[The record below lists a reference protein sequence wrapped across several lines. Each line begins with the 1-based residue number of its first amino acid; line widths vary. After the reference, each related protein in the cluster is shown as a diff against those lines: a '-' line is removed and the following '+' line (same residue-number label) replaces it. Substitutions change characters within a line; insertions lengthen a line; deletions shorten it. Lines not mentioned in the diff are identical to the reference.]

1 MKIGILCACAPEF
14 EPYRAALGG
23 ATRTVCGATVIEGA
37 LSGKDVAVLFCGIG
51 KVNAAIGTS
60 TLVRS
65 LNCKRVIMSGA
76 AGAIAK
82 GLHIGDCVMV
92 SDCIYHDLDTQ
103 LICDYHPD
111 GIDPDFKCAADVV
124 DIGRTIGMY
133 CGRTVT
139 GDVFIADDGRESI
152 IERFD
157 PLCCDMETAAAA
169 HACFLLGV
177 PFNCIR
183 AISDTEDEAGLG
195 SFEKNVR
202 FAAEKAFDGVCVVL
216 SEL

>member
-14 EPYRAALGG
+14 EPYSSALGG
-23 ATRTVCGATVIEGA
+23 KTADLNGAKFIEGK
-37 LSGKDVAVLFCGIG
+37 LCGKELAVLFCGIG
-51 KVNAAIGTS
+51 KVNAALGAS
-60 TLVRS
+60 TLARD
-65 LNCKRVIMSGA
+65 LNCGRVIMSGA

-82 GLHIGDCVMV
+82 GLHIGDRVMIT
-92 SDCIYHDLDTQ
+92 DCIYHDLQPQ
-103 LICDYHPD
+103 LLADYHP
-111 GIDPDFKCAADVV
+111 GSIEPDFACAADVV
-124 DIGRTIGMY
+124 SIGKNAGMH

-139 GDVFIADDGRESI
+139 GDVFIAGDGRESI
-152 IERFD
+152 IERFA

-177 PFNCIR
+177 PFNCVR

-202 FAAEKAFDGVCVVL
+202 FAAERAFEGVCTVL

>member
-1 MKIGILCACAPEF
+1 MKIGILCACEPEF
-14 EPYRAALGG
+14 EPFKSALGG
-23 ATRTVCGATVIEGA
+23 KSGTIDGAKYVEGMLCG
-37 LSGKDVAVLFCGIG
+37 KKVAVLFCGIG
-51 KVNAAIGTS
+51 KVNAAIGAS
-60 TLVRS
+60 TLIRN
-65 LNCKRVIMSGA
+65 LICDRVIMSGA

-92 SDCIYHDLDTQ
+92 TDCIYHDLQ
-103 LICDYHPD
+103 PELIIDYHPD
-111 GIDPDFKCAADVV
+111 KIEPDFACAQDIVE
-124 DIGRTIGMY
+124 IGRAAGMI

-152 IERFD
+152 IERFS

-183 AISDTEDEAGLG
+183 AISDTEEEAGLG

-202 FAAEKAFDGVCVVL
+202 FAAEKAFDGVCTVL

>member
-1 MKIGILCACAPEF
+1 MKIGILCACEPEF
-14 EPYRAALGG
+14 EPFRSALGG
-23 ATRTVCGATVIEGA
+23 EAGTISGAKFVEGMLCGKE
-37 LSGKDVAVLFCGIG
+37 VAALFCGIG
-51 KVNAAIGTS
+51 KVNAAIGAS
-60 TLVRS
+60 TLIRN
-65 LNCKRVIMSGA
+65 LNCDRVIMSGA

-92 SDCIYHDLDTQ
+92 TDCIYHDLQPQ
-103 LICDYHPD
+103 LIIDYHPD
-111 GIDPDFKCAADVV
+111 KIEPDFACAQDIVE
-124 DIGRTIGMY
+124 IGRAAGMF

-152 IERFD
+152 IERFA

-169 HACFLLGV
+169 HACFLLDA
-177 PFNCIR
+177 PFNCVR
-183 AISDTEDEAGLG
+183 AISDTEAEAGLG

-202 FAAEKAFDGVCVVL
+202 FAAEKAFDGVCTVL

>member
-1 MKIGILCACAPEF
+1 MKIGILCACEPEF
-14 EPYRAALGG
+14 EPYRTALGFD
-23 ATRTVCGATVIEGA
+23 ASTVCGAKVIEGI
-37 LSGKDVAVLFCGIG
+37 LCGKEIAVLFCGIG
-51 KVNAAIGTS
+51 KVNAAIGAS
-60 TLVRS
+60 TLVRN
-65 LNCKRVIMSGA
+65 LNCDRVIMSGA

-92 SDCIYHDLDTQ
+92 SDCIYHDLDPQ
-103 LICDYHPD
+103 LITDYHP
-111 GIDPDFKCAADVV
+111 GCIDPDFRCAG
-124 DIGRTIGMY
+124 DIVAIGKAAGML

-157 PLCCDMETAAAA
+157 PLCCDMETAAAE
-169 HACFLLGV
+169 HACFLLGI

-202 FAAEKAFDGVCVVL
+202 FAAEKAFDGVFSVL